1 LYSEWLGMGGDFTA
15 LNRADMAVLLEEIP
29 PVDSHINC
37 RDVAELFRQQRDV
50 RGFAVVEA
58 GEPVGVIARDELTI
72 RLASQYGHAV
82 YGKRAVTELMDNNP
96 LIVELEDDVHEV
108 EKRITEGYPNALLS
122 GFIIVENGLYR
133 GMGTGLSLL
142 KSSVERTRIRNAQL
156 ETITE
161 QAQQA
166 NTVKSQFLAN
176 MSHELRTP
184 LNAVIGFSELI
195 VQEVYGKIE
204 QEKYKDYARDILDS
218 GRHLLS
224 MINDILDMSKIEA
237 GRYEL
242 KEQAIDLNRALVNVT
257 KMCSVLAEEK
267 NIALSYSGINE
278 PPILTGDERAV
289 KQMLL
294 NLVSNGIKYTPQNG
308 AVTVTADIAADGTV
322 SIEVSDTGVGIE
334 EPLLE
339 KVLEPFAQAGAD
351 INNKTEGTGL
361 GLPIVKALAELH
373 AADFQLS
380 SDVGIGTTATL
391 IFPADR
397 ISRIQNMPAA

>member
-1 LYSEWLGMGGDFTA
+1 MGGDCTEK
-15 LNRADMAVLLEEIP
+15 NRTDMAVLLEEIP
-29 PVDSHINC
+29 PVDSHIYC
-37 RDVAELFRQQRDV
+37 RDVAELFRQKEST

-58 GEPVGVIARDELTI
+58 GEPVGIIARDELTI

-82 YGKRAVTELMDNNP
+82 YGRRAVTELMDNNP
-96 LIVELEDDVHEV
+96 LIVELKDDVHDV
-108 EKRITEGYPNALLS
+108 EKRIAEGYPNALLS
-122 GFIIVENGLYR
+122 GFIIVENGFYR

-142 KSSVERTRIRNAQL
+142 KSSVERTRVRNAKL
-156 ETITE
+156 EAITE

-242 KEQAIDLNRALVNVT
+242 KEQPIDLDRALVNAT
-257 KMCSVLAEEK
+257 KMCRVLADEK
-267 NIALSYSGINE
+267 NIELSYSGVDGH
-278 PPILTGDERAV
+278 PILKGDERAV

-294 NLVSNGIKYTPQNG
+294 NLVSNGIKYTPPNG
-308 AVTVTADIAADGTV
+308 TVSVSADFSANGTV
-322 SIEVSDTGVGIE
+322 SIEVADSGVGIE
-334 EPLLE
+334 EALLE

-373 AADFQLS
+373 AAEFLLVS
-380 SDVGIGTTATL
+380 NVGIGTTATL
-391 IFPADR
+391 IFPAER
-397 ISRIQNMPAA
+397 ISRIQNNPAA